1 MNRLMR
7 TIGCGLCLVAMV
19 ATLGGHWL
27 ALQSIAWG
35 RMIADFSRQDS
46 VGTAIAKTFS
56 GKYPCPLC
64 LKVRKGLHQEQER
77 QDKLPWLKTEK
88 MPEAVWQLCCVT
100 APRAPTAPRHD
111 QPFVPTL
118 HADFIDPPLP
128 LLLASPSTCCSSGVR
143 LWPGQLERLAHR
155 LEMIQATPSGSTSP
169 RRALRQPVCA
179 AAPDPNF

>member
-1 MNRLMR
+1 MNRFMR
-7 TIGCGLCLVAMV
+7 TIGCGLCLVAIV

-56 GKYPCPLC
+56 GKYPCSLC
-64 LKVRKGLHQEQER
+64 LKVRSGMHQDKER

-100 APRAPTAPRHD
+100 APSAPTAPRHD

-118 HADFIDPPLP
+118 HAEFIDSPPAP
-128 LLLASPSTCCSSGVR
+128 P
-143 LWPGQLERLAHR
+143 
-155 LEMIQATPSGSTSP
+155 P
-169 RRALRQPVCA
+169 RVS
-179 AAPDPNF
+179 